1 MSKVIV
7 DSEDLLALV
16 RACEEYELDAR
27 AHRAT
32 WTTLRLTVDIARL
45 DLRYGEVYRSE
56 RDQYATTAK
65 RKYEPISQA
74 IADGTPADLALKQ
87 VADRLRR

>member
-1 MSKVIV
+1 MSRVTV

-16 RACEEYELDAR
+16 RACQEYELDAR

-32 WTTLRLTVDIARL
+32 WNTLRLTVNKPQL
-45 DLRYGEVYRSE
+45 DLRYAEVYRSE
-56 RDQYATTAK
+56 RDNYAKTAE
-65 RKYEPISQA
+65 RKYEPMSQA

-87 VADRLRR
+87 IADRLRR